1 MVKIIT
7 RRDFMK
13 GSTCAVLGA
22 AIGLPVKQTQKSR
35 VVLIRNK
42 DVLDESSNI
51 NQEIVGQMIDEAAAA
66 LFNKDSGLEAFKS
79 IIKPGETV
87 GIKSNVWTYL
97 PTPTELEKVL
107 KKRVTDCGVDESK
120 IGIDDH
126 GVKANP
132 IFQNAT
138 SLINVRP
145 LRTHYLSGV
154 SGTMKNLIMFSDSQ
168 SKWHPN
174 SCADLGLLLNEKL
187 VKGKVRL
194 HVLCALTPQFHGRG
208 PHHFSRRYVWKY
220 NGLILGTDPVAVDS
234 TGLSLIMAK
243 RREVLG
249 RAKELPP
256 VPKHIRTAD
265 VKHGLGN
272 SDPKNIDLIK
282 LGWDNDIMI

>member
-22 AIGLPVKQTQKSR
+22 AIGLPVRQTQKSR

-42 DVLDESSNI
+42 DVLDASSNI
-51 NQEIVGQMIDEAAAA
+51 DQEIVGQMIDEAAAA
-66 LFNKDSGLEAFKS
+66 LFNQDSGLSAFKT

-97 PTPTELEKVL
+97 PTPAELENVL
-107 KKRVTDCGVDESK
+107 KKRVMDCGVDEDK

-126 GVKANP
+126 GVKTND
-132 IFQNAT
+132 IFKNAT
-138 SLINVRP
+138 SIINVRP

-174 SCADLGLLLNEKL
+174 SCADLGLLVNEPL
-187 VKGKVRL
+187 VKGKLRL

-234 TGLSLIMAK
+234 TGLRLIMAK

-249 RAKELPP
+249 KAKEMPP

-272 SDPKNIDLIK
+272 SDPENIDLIK
-282 LGWDNDIMI
+282 LGWKDEIMI

>member
-1 MVKIIT
+1 
-7 RRDFMK
+7 MK

-22 AIGLPVKQTQKSR
+22 AIGLPVKQTQKSK
-35 VVLIRNK
+35 VILIRNE
-42 DVLDESSNI
+42 DVLDDSSKI
-51 NQEIVGQMIDEAAAA
+51 NQEILGQMIDDAVAA
-66 LFNKDSGLEAFKS
+66 LFGKNSGQDAFKS

-87 GIKSNVWTYL
+87 GIKTNVWTYL
-97 PTPTELEKVL
+97 PTPAEVENVL
-107 KKRVTDCGVDESK
+107 KERVMGCGVEEAK

-126 GVKANP
+126 GVRRNE
-132 IFQNAT
+132 IFKSAT

-174 SCADLGLLLNEKL
+174 SCADLGLLVNEPM
-187 VKGKVRL
+187 VKDKVRL
-194 HVLCALTPQFHGRG
+194 HVLVALTPQFHGRG

-220 NGLILGTDPVAVDS
+220 NGLIVGTDPVAVDS
-234 TGLSLIMAK
+234 TGLRLIMAK

-256 VPKHIRTAD
+256 VPKHVQIAD

-272 SDPKNIDLIK
+272 SDPDNIDLVK
-282 LGWDNDIMI
+282 LGWKDDIMI